1 MKIAVIGCGNMGGAI
16 VKGLYQ
22 SGLCSASD
30 LFCADVLPQ
39 NLEAMKAI
47 DAGIYVSNINAEVV
61 KSADYVI
68 LAVKPWL
75 MNEVLDSIFS
85 KFCLGK

>member
-39 NLEAMKAI
+39 NLEEMKAI
-47 DAGIYVSNINAEVV
+47 DA
-61 KSADYVI
+61 
-68 LAVKPWL
+68 AVK
-75 MNEVLDSIFS
+75 
-85 KFCLGK
+85 KKGK